1 MHSIKTF
8 QLKVIKIVGARKFT
22 ICLVNS
28 SMIKTNAEETFCS
41 EADAKAAG
49 YRAAGYR
56 ASKK

>member
-49 YRAAGYR
+49 YRA
-56 ASKK
+56 SKK